1 MLQSQIPI
9 TYFKFRNSEFNS
21 SKWTHPSWPDELSTK
36 LDENKI
42 TTKITGGVLSEN
54 NPKRYQ
60 NIYNVTQI

>member
-36 LDENKI
+36 LNEDKI
-42 TTKITGGVLSEN
+42 YHKNHEDGWGSER
-54 NPKRYQ
+54 KQ
-60 NIYNVTQI
+60 SQKVSELWLK